1 MSHPPALPWGCM
13 RPLGLLLLLGLAVAA
28 PVLRLSGEV
37 EGPLVLTTPGLVV
50 EGEGAVLR
58 GKEGHTLSLLAP
70 GIRVKGLKVVGAG
83 PEEDFF
89 EPHAAIYLKGCE
101 ACLLE
106 GVEVEGAPTAVR
118 VEDSP
123 RARVRGLKARGMGP
137 SPGVLVYR
145 SPEAVVEASALTG
158 YMDAVYVEYSPGMRI
173 QGNLLEKNG
182 RYGFHVMFSWEA
194 RVEANLSRENAVGN
208 AVMHGAA
215 NLVAKNQ
222 LLDHKTPI
230 GYGLLVQDERETRV
244 EANLFLGNT
253 LGLVLLDAKG
263 VAVRA
268 NRFLENGTALHMR
281 ETRVEGNLILGN
293 TLGLVLLDAKGV
305 AVRANRFLENGTA
318 LRITRERGENAA
330 EVGGNAFLGNLYDL
344 LVDDPEAKARV
355 VGNAYDRAPGL
366 PVPHLPTSSFALLL
380 ARQPE
385 LSLFALSP
393 GVVLWESAEAQ
404 VPGLRLLSLV
414 DPEPRPLPKE
424 TKPSPAPLLLSFLGG
439 LLWWRWR
446 R

>member
-1 MSHPPALPWGCM
+1 MH
-13 RPLGLLLLLGLAVAA
+13 PLGLLPFLGLALAV

-37 EGPLVLTTPGLVV
+37 KGPLVLTTPGLVV
-50 EGEGAVLR
+50 EGDGAVLR
-58 GKEGHTLSLLAP
+58 GTRGHTLSLQAP
-70 GIRVKGLKVVGAG
+70 GIRVRGLEVVGAG
-83 PEEDFF
+83 KEEDFF
-89 EPHAAIYLKGCE
+89 EPDAAIYLKGCE
-101 ACLLE
+101 GCLLE

-123 RARVRGLKARGMGP
+123 KAQVRGLKARGLGR

-145 SPEAVVEASALTG
+145 SPEAAVEESHLWG

-215 NLVAKNQ
+215 NLVAKNR

-263 VAVRA
+263 VAVR
-268 NRFLENGTALHMR
+268 G
-281 ETRVEGNLILGN
+281 
-293 TLGLVLLDAKGV
+293 
-305 AVRANRFLENGTA
+305 NRFLENGTA
-318 LRITRERGENAA
+318 LRITRERGENSARV
-330 EVGGNAFLGNLYDL
+330 EENAFLGNLYDL
-344 LVDDPEAKARV
+344 LVDDPHAKARV
-355 VGNAYDRAPGL
+355 RGNAYDRAPAL
-366 PVPHLPTSSFALLL
+366 PVPHLPSGSFALLL
-380 ARQPE
+380 AQQPE

-404 VPGLRLLSLV
+404 VPGLRLLSLA
-414 DPEPRPLPKE
+414 DPEPRPLSREKRAQ
-424 TKPSPAPLLLSFLGG
+424 TGPLLLGFLGG
-439 LLWWRWR
+439 ILWWWWR
-446 R
+446 C

>member
-123 RARVRGLKARGMGP
+123 RARVRGLKARGLGP

-230 GYGLLVQDERETRV
+230 GYGLLVQDE
-244 EANLFLGNT
+244 
-253 LGLVLLDAKG
+253 
-263 VAVRA
+263 
-268 NRFLENGTALHMR
+268 R

>member
-1 MSHPPALPWGCM
+1 MSHPPALSWGRM
-13 RPLGLLLLLGLAVAA
+13 GPLLLSLALAA
-28 PVLRLSGEV
+28 LVLRLSGEV
-37 EGPLVLTTPGLVV
+37 EGPLVLSAPGLVV

-70 GIRVKGLKVVGAG
+70 GIRIKGLKVVGAG

-106 GVEVEGAPTAVR
+106 GVEVDGAPTAVR

-123 RARVRGLKARGMGP
+123 KARIRGLRAQGLGH

-230 GYGLLVQDERETRV
+230 GYGLLVQDEQGTRV
-244 EANLFLGNT
+244 EANLF
-253 LGLVLLDAKG
+253 
-263 VAVRA
+263 
-268 NRFLENGTALHMR
+268 
-281 ETRVEGNLILGN
+281 LGN

-318 LRITRERGENAA
+318 LRITRERGENSA
-330 EVGGNAFLGNLYDL
+330 EVLGNAFSGNPYDL
-344 LVDDPEAKARV
+344 LVDDPQAKARV
-355 VGNAYDRAPGL
+355 RGNAYDRAPGL

-385 LSLFALSP
+385 LSLLALSP

-404 VPGLRLLSLV
+404 VPGLRLLSLA

-424 TKPSPAPLLLSFLGG
+424 TKPSLAPLLLGLGGG

>member
-1 MSHPPALPWGCM
+1 M
-13 RPLGLLLLLGLAVAA
+13 RPLGLLPLLGLAVAA

-37 EGPLVLTTPGLVV
+37 EGPLVLSAPGLVV

-70 GIRVKGLKVVGAG
+70 GIRVKDLRVVGAG

-123 RARVRGLKARGMGP
+123 KARIRGLRAQGLGH

-230 GYGLLVQDERETRV
+230 GYGLLVQDEQGTRV
-244 EANLFLGNT
+244 EANLF
-253 LGLVLLDAKG
+253 
-263 VAVRA
+263 
-268 NRFLENGTALHMR
+268 
-281 ETRVEGNLILGN
+281 LGN

-318 LRITRERGENAA
+318 LRITRERGENSA
-330 EVGGNAFLGNLYDL
+330 EVLENAFSGNLYDL
-344 LVDDPEAKARV
+344 LVDDPQAKARV
-355 VGNAYDRAPGL
+355 RGNAYDRAPGL

-385 LSLFALSP
+385 LSLLALSP

-404 VPGLRLLSLV
+404 VPGLRLLSLA

-424 TKPSPAPLLLSFLGG
+424 TKPSLAPLLLGLGGG

>member
-1 MSHPPALPWGCM
+1 M
-13 RPLGLLLLLGLAVAA
+13 RPLGLLPLLGLAVAA

-50 EGEGAVLR
+50 EGKGAVLR
-58 GKEGHTLSLLAP
+58 GREGHTLSLLAP

-123 RARVRGLKARGMGP
+123 RARVRGLKARGLGQ

-145 SPEAVVEASALTG
+145 SPEAVVEASHLGG

-182 RYGFHVMFSWEA
+182 RYGFHVMFSWEV
-194 RVEANLSRENAVGN
+194 RVEANLSRQNAVGN

-215 NLVAKNQ
+215 NLVAKNR
-222 LLDHKTPI
+222 LLDHRTPI
-230 GYGLLVQDERETRV
+230 GYGLLVQDERGTRV

-253 LGLVLLDAKG
+253 LGLVLLDARE
-263 VAVRA
+263 VAVRE
-268 NRFLENGTALHMR
+268 NRFR
-281 ETRVEGNLILGN
+281 
-293 TLGLVLLDAKGV
+293 
-305 AVRANRFLENGTA
+305 ENGTA
-318 LRITRERGENAA
+318 LRITRERGENSA
-330 EVGGNAFLGNLYDL
+330 EVGGNAFSGNLYDL
-344 LVDDPEAKARV
+344 LVDDPQAKARV
-355 VGNAYDRAPGL
+355 RGNAYDRAPAL
-366 PVPHLPTSSFALLL
+366 PVPYLPSSSFALLL

-385 LSLFALSP
+385 LSLLALSP

-404 VPGLRLLSLV
+404 VPGLRLLSLA
-414 DPEPRPLPKE
+414 DAEPRPLPGEKRAQ
-424 TKPSPAPLLLSFLGG
+424 PGPLLLGFLGG
-439 LLWWRWR
+439 ILWWSWR

>member
-1 MSHPPALPWGCM
+1 M
-13 RPLGLLLLLGLAVAA
+13 RPLGLLPLLGLALAA
-28 PVLRLSGEV
+28 PVLKLTGEV

-101 ACLLE
+101 ACSLE
-106 GVEVEGAPTAVR
+106 DVNVEGAPTAVR
-118 VEDSP
+118 MEDSP
-123 RARVRGLKARGMGP
+123 RARVRGLKARGLGP

-145 SPEAVVEASALTG
+145 SPEAVVEGSHLSG
-158 YMDAVYVEYSPGMRI
+158 YMDAIYVEYSPGMRI
-173 QGNLLEKNG
+173 RQNLLEKNL
-182 RYGFHVMFSWEA
+182 RYGFHVMFSWEV
-194 RVEANLSRENAVGN
+194 RVEENLSQENAVGN

-215 NLVAKNQ
+215 NRVVGNR
-222 LLDHKTPI
+222 LLHHKTPV

-244 EANLFLGNT
+244 EGNLFLGNT
-253 LGLVLLDAKG
+253 LGLVLLDAKD
-263 VAVRA
+263 VAVR
-268 NRFLENGTALHMR
+268 E
-281 ETRVEGNLILGN
+281 
-293 TLGLVLLDAKGV
+293 
-305 AVRANRFLENGTA
+305 NRFLENGTA

-366 PVPHLPTSSFALLL
+366 PVPHLPSGSFALLL

-393 GVVLWESAEAQ
+393 GVVLWENAEAQ
-404 VPGLRLLSLV
+404 VPGLRLLSLA
-414 DPEPRPLPKE
+414 DGEPRPLPREKRAQ
-424 TKPSPAPLLLSFLGG
+424 PGPLLLGFMGG
-439 LLWWRWR
+439 ILWWWWR

>member
-215 NLVAKNQ
+215 NRVVGNR
-222 LLDHKTPI
+222 LLHHKTPV
-230 GYGLLVQDERETRV
+230 GYGLLVQDE
-244 EANLFLGNT
+244 
-253 LGLVLLDAKG
+253 
-263 VAVRA
+263 
-268 NRFLENGTALHMR
+268 R

-318 LRITRERGENAA
+318 LHITRERGENAA

-404 VPGLRLLSLV
+404 VPGLRLLSLA